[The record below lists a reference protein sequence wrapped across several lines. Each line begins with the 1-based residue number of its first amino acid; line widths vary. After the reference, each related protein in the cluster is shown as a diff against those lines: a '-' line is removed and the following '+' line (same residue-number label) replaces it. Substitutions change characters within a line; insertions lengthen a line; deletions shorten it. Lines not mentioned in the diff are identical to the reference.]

1 VVRVAGSMIGMEAG
15 AFMSRTVV
23 MDRRSDSVLPAL
35 EITGDGVVAEGTE
48 SSSVIR
54 GRT

>member
-1 VVRVAGSMIGMEAG
+1 
-15 AFMSRTVV
+15 MSRTVV
-23 MDRRSDSVLPAL
+23 MNRRSDSVLPAL
-35 EITGDGVVAEGTE
+35 ETTGDGVVAEGTE